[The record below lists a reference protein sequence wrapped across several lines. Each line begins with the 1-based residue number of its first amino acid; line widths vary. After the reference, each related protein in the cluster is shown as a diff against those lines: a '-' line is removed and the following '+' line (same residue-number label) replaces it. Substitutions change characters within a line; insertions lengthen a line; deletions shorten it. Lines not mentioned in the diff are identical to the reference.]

1 MRKFI
6 VPLLLAMAAFP
17 AHAWGPLG
25 HRIVAGM
32 AQERLTEPVK
42 REIRALLQADDESTL
57 VDVAIWAD
65 DLRDTDPARFRETSK
80 WHYVNFSG
88 DQCRY
93 EPGRDCR
100 NGACVVAAIDRYV
113 EVLADRKRSRTER
126 ADALRFVTHFVAD
139 VHQPL
144 HASPRPDKGG
154 ATVQL
159 RYGRENWNLH
169 SVWDGLILNS
179 TRRRWPDYAAALSRD
194 IDGSAPVGTP
204 AQWAE
209 ESCRLV
215 RDDGVYPE
223 GDRIDDAWLARER
236 PVAEKRLQQAAV
248 RLATMLERALGKP
261 RR

>member
-6 VPLLLAMAAFP
+6 VALLLAVAAFP

-25 HRIVAGM
+25 HRTVAGM
-32 AQERLTEPVK
+32 AQDHVSDPVK
-42 REIRALLQADDESTL
+42 REIRALLQADGESTL
-57 VDVAIWAD
+57 VDIAIWAD

-80 WHYVNFSG
+80 WHYVNFSS
-88 DQCRY
+88 DECRY

-100 NGACVVAAIDRYV
+100 DGACVVAAIDRYV
-113 EVLADRKRSRTER
+113 DVLADRKRPRAER
-126 ADALRFVTHFVAD
+126 ADALRFVTHFIAD

-144 HASPRPDKGG
+144 HASPRRDKGG

-194 IDGSAPVGTP
+194 IDWAASVGKP

-215 RDDGVYPE
+215 RDGGVYPD
-223 GDRIDDAWLARER
+223 GDRIDEAWLARER
-236 PVAEKRLQQAAV
+236 PIAEQRLQQAAA
-248 RLATMLERALGKP
+248 RLAAILERTLGKP